1 MKSFKEFYIEYMRL
15 KLFFTKSDTS
25 YKDDIYDHTLSFLHG
40 CLGKNNKY
48 HSAFSNYSITP
59 PLGYVV
65 EGDSI
70 KYPNGASM
78 YINSNDNEFINNV
91 VKGIL
96 NNKSLKIGDMN
107 YCGMEMYEYN
117 VHSDYDMVRSITPI
131 LLKNKEDGKYI
142 TYKDRDD
149 YFKLLEAQCKKKLLH
164 CGFNENKV
172 NKLKFI
178 PFHLENAKTKYVKF
192 KKGCLPTSQL
202 MFIVEGDR
210 TLRKNLY
217 ELGFGNLT
225 GCGFGNIEI
234 NKR

>member
-1 MKSFKEFYIEYMRL
+1 MRL

-96 NNKSLKIGDMN
+96 DNKSLKIGDMN

-149 YFKLLEAQCKKKLLH
+149 YFKLLETQCKKKLLH